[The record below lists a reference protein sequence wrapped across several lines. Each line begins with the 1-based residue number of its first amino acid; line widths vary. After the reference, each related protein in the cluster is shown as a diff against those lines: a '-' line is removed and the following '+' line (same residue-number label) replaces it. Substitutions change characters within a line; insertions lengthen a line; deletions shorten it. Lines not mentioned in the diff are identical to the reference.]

1 MSDFLHP
8 AGEHGCGAGHAH
20 DDGRAAERLAQSLR
34 RLLGPEAGARPI
46 GLAVSGGSD
55 SMALLAM
62 AGELAGE
69 RALPFEVAT
78 VDHGLRP
85 EAAQEARLVALECR
99 KLGLPHVVLR
109 GGPDALPRSGPGN
122 LMAAARRLRYGLLA
136 GWARERGLAA
146 VLLAH
151 TADDLAETFLMRLRR
166 KPGLDGLAAM
176 PARFERRGA
185 LFLRPM
191 LEERRAALQALL
203 RERGVP
209 WADDPSN
216 SDPRFERSRARAAL
230 PELGRHGLTV
240 EVLAAVARNLAEA
253 RDLLDAAVA
262 RFAVKHVEISPAGAI
277 TISRAAFEAAQPAVQ
292 RRLLGAALRFVAGPE
307 AAPRGDAVERA
318 LPAGLQPLGRAT
330 LAGCDVQLS
339 RDRFT
344 VSREFAAVAE
354 LRTSPS
360 EPWDGRWRLRAPTAA
375 EETGIEI
382 GALGAEGLAVCGN
395 RSGLPARDLRA
406 TPAAWRGA
414 ELVAAPLAGHD
425 RGWHAELVRGRAA
438 FLSSLTA
445 H

>member
-1 MSDFLHP
+1 VSHVLHP
-8 AGEHGCGAGHAH
+8 TGEHGGAGNAPV
-20 DDGRAAERLAQSLR
+20 DGRAAERLAESLR
-34 RLLGPEAGARPI
+34 RHLGPEAEARPI

-69 RALPFEVAT
+69 RGLTVEVAT
-78 VDHGLRP
+78 VDHGLRA
-85 EAAQEARLVALECR
+85 EAAQEARLVELECK
-99 KLGLPHVVLR
+99 KLGLPHVVLH
-109 GGPDALPRSGPGN
+109 GGPDALPGSGPGN

-136 GWARERGLAA
+136 GWARRQALAA

-176 PARFERRGA
+176 PARFEREGA
-185 LFLRPM
+185 VFLRPL
-191 LEERRAALQALL
+191 LEERRTALQALL

-216 SDPRFERSRARAAL
+216 ADPRFERSRARAAL

-240 EVLAAVARNLAEA
+240 EVLAAAARNLAEA
-253 RDLLDAAVA
+253 RDLLDAEAA
-262 RFAVKHVEISPAGAI
+262 RFAAGHVEISPAGAI
-277 TISRAAFEAAQPAVQ
+277 TMARAAFEAAQPAVQ
-292 RRLLGAALRFVAGPE
+292 RRLLGAALRFVAGPD
-307 AAPRGDAVERA
+307 ADPRGDAVDRA
-318 LPAGLQPLGRAT
+318 LPARLQPLGRTT

-344 VSREFAAVAE
+344 VSREFAAVAG
-354 LRTSPS
+354 LRAAPS
-360 EPWDGRWRLRAPTAA
+360 EPWDGRWRLRGPNAT
-375 EETGIEI
+375 EEAGIEI
-382 GALGAEGLAVCGN
+382 RALGADGLAVCGN
-395 RSGLPARDLRA
+395 RSGLPARDLHA

-414 ELVAAPLAGHD
+414 ELVAAPLAGVAG
-425 RGWHAELVRGRAA
+425 GWRAELLRARAA
-438 FLSSLTA
+438 FLSSLGA

>member
-1 MSDFLHP
+1 VSDFLHP
-8 AGEHGCGAGHAH
+8 AGAHGCGAEN
-20 DDGRAAERLAQSLR
+20 AARGGLPADRLAQSLC
-34 RLLGPEAGARPI
+34 RLLGAEAVAHPI

-55 SMALLAM
+55 SMALLAV

-69 RALPFEVAT
+69 GRLQLRVAT

-85 EAAQEARLVALECR
+85 EAAQEARMVALECR

-109 GGPDALPRSGPGN
+109 AGPDALPRSGPGN

-136 GWARERGLAA
+136 GWAREQGLAA

-176 PARFERRGA
+176 PARFERQGA
-185 LFLRPM
+185 VFLRPL
-191 LEERRAALQALL
+191 LEERRTALQALL
-203 RERGVP
+203 RERGLP
-209 WADDPSN
+209 WAEDPSN

-230 PELGRHGLTV
+230 PELERHGLTV
-240 EVLAAVARNLAEA
+240 EVLAAAARNLAEA
-253 RDLLDAAVA
+253 RDLLDAEVA
-262 RFAVKHVEISPAGAI
+262 RFAGEHVEISPAGAI
-277 TISRAAFEAAQPAVQ
+277 TLARAAFEAAQPAVQ
-292 RRLLGAALRFVAGPE
+292 RRLLGAALRFVGGPD
-307 AAPRGDAVERA
+307 ADPRGDAVDRA
-318 LPAGLQPLGRAT
+318 LPAGLQPLGRTT

-344 VSREFAAVAE
+344 VSREFAAVAG
-354 LRTSPS
+354 LRAPPS
-360 EPWDGRWRLRAPTAA
+360 EPWDGRWLLRGPNAA
-375 EETGIEI
+375 EEAGIEI

-395 RSGLPARDLRA
+395 RSGLPARDLHA

-414 ELVAAPLAGHD
+414 ELVAAPLVGHG
-425 RGWHAELVRGRAA
+425 RGWHAELSGGRAA